1 MGHRN
6 LRNPTRTFQLHRLS
20 GVAKKNNLK
29 GYGRMIKSGHVTVV
43 NNLLVLM
50 QDAGKHHER
59 IHACHQS
66 KTSGGQ

>member
-1 MGHRN
+1 
-6 LRNPTRTFQLHRLS
+6 
-20 GVAKKNNLK
+20 
-29 GYGRMIKSGHVTVV
+29 MIKSGHVTVV